1 MSKFRAK
8 MDKFGAKMGKF
19 GCEMS
24 GSELSRGEMYV
35 KRVEY
40 SHTDLREEY
49 VQLVAFSK
57 QSSTFTK

>member
-1 MSKFRAK
+1 